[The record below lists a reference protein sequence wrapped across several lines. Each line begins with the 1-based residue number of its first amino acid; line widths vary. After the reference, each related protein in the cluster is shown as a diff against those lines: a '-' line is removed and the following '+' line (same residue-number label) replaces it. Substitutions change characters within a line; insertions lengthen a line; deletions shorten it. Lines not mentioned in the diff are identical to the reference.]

1 MVVFIPIA
9 MNDHIGMLYSNM
21 VEFVEGLT
29 YRAEMPER
37 SGITTTAQARANP
50 EKSTTYDHEQSSF
63 PVSRLHDRL

>member
-9 MNDHIGMLYSNM
+9 MNNHIGMLYSNM

-37 SGITTTAQARANP
+37 SGITTNALGQGPIQKIN
-50 EKSTTYDHEQSSF
+50 D
-63 PVSRLHDRL
+63 L